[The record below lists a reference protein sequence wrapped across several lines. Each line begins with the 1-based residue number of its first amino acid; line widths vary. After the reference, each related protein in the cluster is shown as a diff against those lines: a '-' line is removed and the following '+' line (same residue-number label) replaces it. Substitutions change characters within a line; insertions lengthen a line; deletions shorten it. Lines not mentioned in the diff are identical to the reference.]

1 MVIFVYTV
9 YLILKVKFVSVILF
23 VITVWVVILSVSVM
37 EFVIAIDSEFVFV
50 IYWSDGVEYIVKF

>member
-37 EFVIAIDSEFVFV
+37 EFVIATDSEFVFV

>member
-37 EFVIAIDSEFVFV
+37 EFVIAMDLEFVFV